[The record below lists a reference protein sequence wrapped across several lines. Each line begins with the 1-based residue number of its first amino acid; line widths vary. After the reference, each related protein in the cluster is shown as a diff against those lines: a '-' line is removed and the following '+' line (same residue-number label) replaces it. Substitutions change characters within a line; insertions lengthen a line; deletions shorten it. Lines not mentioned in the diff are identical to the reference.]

1 MTPLTMKLGPCTV
14 SEACSLCGKRVSGGA
29 GPHLCLEDSPEE
41 PVCRDCGRLH
51 APSLAALLDLAR
63 VAERVGRI
71 GRHTLVPPLHALL
84 DLARAAENYTEAVPA
99 RKRQAA

>member
-1 MTPLTMKLGPCTV
+1 MPSLTIKLCPGGD
-14 SEACSLCGKRVSGGA
+14 ACRLCGKRVPA
-29 GPHLCLEDSPEE
+29 CHGPHLCLEEGEE
-41 PVCRDCGRLH
+41 AVCRDCGRKH
-51 APSLAALLDLAR
+51 CPSLLALLDLAR

-84 DLARAAENYTEAVPA
+84 DLARAAEDYLDAAPA